1 MPDGGLVPKTLYF
14 PTSEQDSLESRAAPF
29 VLDGLYMTSLVVKDF
44 PHEVSAS
51 PCLTFSIA
59 SSVCIYLAYL
69 QVKCKNV
76 QVYDRKMN
84 TSGGIHKA
92 T

>member
-1 MPDGGLVPKTLYF
+1 MFVYFLSTSLQCHVPDGGLVPKTLYF

-51 PCLTFSIA
+51 TCL
-59 SSVCIYLAYL
+59 
-69 QVKCKNV
+69 
-76 QVYDRKMN
+76 
-84 TSGGIHKA
+84 
-92 T
+92 